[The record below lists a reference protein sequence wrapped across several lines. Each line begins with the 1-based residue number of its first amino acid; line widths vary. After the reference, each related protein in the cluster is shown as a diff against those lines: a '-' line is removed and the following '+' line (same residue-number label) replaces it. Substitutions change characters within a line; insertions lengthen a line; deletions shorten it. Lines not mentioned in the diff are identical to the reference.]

1 MKGYLRELLITVGL
15 ALVIYLLFQTVIQSS
30 EVFDISMQPTL
41 IAGDRL
47 IVVKPIYNFSDPE
60 RGDIIVLRPPMSPGK
75 QYVKR
80 LIGLPGDVIE
90 VKNNQLHINGV
101 PLDEPYLKEPPRYT
115 MKSVTLPAD
124 HYFVLGDNRN
134 SSSDSHSGWT
144 ITRQEIVG
152 KACLRIWP
160 FNKFGGPGN
169 YPLGKQVIDA
179 HPAVVSGSL
188 PVAIPD
194 LWHLP

>member
-1 MKGYLRELLITVGL
+1 MKGFLRELLITVGL
-15 ALVIYLLFQTVIQSS
+15 ALVIYLIFQTVIQSS

-47 IVVKPIYNFSDPE
+47 IVVKPIYNFTDPE
-60 RGDIIVLRPPMSPGK
+60 RGDIIVLRPPSSPGK

-90 VKNNQLHINGV
+90 VKNNTVYVNDI
-101 PLDEPYLKEPPRYT
+101 PLKEPYLKESPKYT
-115 MKSVTLPAD
+115 MKPITVPPD
-124 HYFVLGDNRN
+124 NYFVLGDNRN
-134 SSSDSHSGWT
+134 NSSDSHAGWT

-169 YPLGKQVIDA
+169 YPLDKQLNGA
-179 HPAVVSGSL
+179 YPAAVL
-188 PVAIPD
+188 AN
-194 LWHLP
+194 